1 VTDRRPIIGMAAAVE
16 KVRWGA
22 WDEVATLVPATYA
35 AAVQRAGGMALV
47 LPPDDVATEDPDAAL
62 ELIDGLLLA
71 GGSDID
77 PASYGAERSAD
88 TETVYPARDRFE
100 IALARRA
107 LELDMPVLGIC
118 RGMQL
123 LNVAAGGTLVQHLG
137 DYGTPHRPTRGT
149 YGDHEVEVDGG
160 SLAARAVCAD
170 RCRVKSHHHQAVER
184 LGDGLVA
191 SGRAAHDGLV
201 EAVEAPA
208 RRFALG
214 VLWHPE
220 EDEESRVIA
229 ALVDE
234 ARAGARAREA
244 A

>member
-1 VTDRRPIIGMAAAVE
+1 MTGRRPIIGMAAAVE

-22 WDEVATLVPATYA
+22 WDEIATLAPATYA

-47 LPPDDVATEDPDAAL
+47 LPPDEAVTADPDEAL
-62 ELIDGLLLA
+62 DLVDGLLLA

-77 PASYGAERSAD
+77 PASYGAEPSPD

-107 LELDMPVLGIC
+107 LARDMPVLGIC

-137 DYGTPHRPTRGT
+137 DYGTPHRPTPGT
-149 YGDHEVEVDGG
+149 YGDHEVEVERG

-170 RCRVKSHHHQAVER
+170 RCQVKSHHHQAVDR
-184 LGDGLVA
+184 LGDGLVV

-220 EDEESRVIA
+220 EDEESRVIG

-234 ARAGARAREA
+234 ARAGAAREA